1 MALVADSERDR
12 AVGLL
17 RQSYVQG
24 RLSTDELSDR
34 VTRAL
39 GARTHWELGSAL
51 SGLPGSHSPLVAAA
65 RAHPL
70 ARSASHAVARALTFV
85 ALSIA
90 WLVGS
95 SMLLTALVVVAAVGE
110 ATPAVPVAFLL
121 AWVLLTWGIWRV
133 WRSGAGPPG

>member
-1 MALVADSERDR
+1 VALVADSERDR

-24 RLSTDELSDR
+24 RLNADELSDR
-34 VTRAL
+34 VSRAL

-51 SGLPGSHSPLVAAA
+51 SGLPGQSALVAVA

-70 ARSASHAVARALTFV
+70 ARAASHAIARALTFV
-85 ALSIA
+85 ALCFA

-95 SMLLTALVVVAAVGE
+95 SMLLTAFVVVAVVGE
-110 ATPAVPVAFLL
+110 ATAAASVAFLL
-121 AWVLLTWGIWRV
+121 AWALLTWGIWRV
-133 WRSGAGPPG
+133 WRSGAGPSG